1 MKKLYRSRFE
11 KMIAGVCG
19 GIAKYLNV
27 DATIVRLIFVFL
39 LMTKGI
45 GLGIYLILWIIVPL
59 EPLESGEIIEV
70 REKSKPEVSKKE
82 TATKKTSTHKSASGD
97 ESDGSSN
104 QTQ

>member
-1 MKKLYRSRFE
+1 
-11 KMIAGVCG
+11 MIAGVCG

-70 REKSKPEVSKKE
+70 REKFKPEVSKKE